1 MADKRKKSTLK
12 DAEDCQ
18 DTPEPEPEP
27 EPVYGNGSC
36 QWCRQKCSS
45 QPAAGRAFRVQVHDR
60 K

>member
-27 EPVYGNGSC
+27 EPVYGNGTFSFVDG
-36 QWCRQKCSS
+36 SIYGVAFFV
-45 QPAAGRAFRVQVHDR
+45 AATHPPSF
-60 K
+60 